1 MTYWK
6 KMVLLGTGTLILLN
20 GCDSSTNGWFDWSDG
35 KKLLMQMVTT
45 IIFLIIGLF
54 FFALSDWLV
63 ERVLPRSLRKGIE
76 EDKNVALAIVIAA
89 VILGVALIVSAAIRG

>member
-1 MTYWK
+1 MSTWHTLA
-6 KMVLLGTGTLILLN
+6 VLGTGMLLAD
-20 GCDSSTNGWFDWSDG
+20 GAETTSAEWLDWH
-35 KKLLMQMVTT
+35 KLVVQLFTT
-45 IIFLIIGLF
+45 IVFLIIGLA

-63 ERVLPRSLRKGIE
+63 ERILPRSLRKGIE